1 MDSDLSYTAR
11 LREVVERCLL
21 ESHQQTPENTRRAYA
36 PKQKEWKV
44 KRSIHREEMN
54 DPFRSVWSSPAD
66 ERWLAV
72 VSKEGLRAHS

>member
-36 PKQKEWKV
+36 PRQKEWKV
-44 KRSIHREEMN
+44 KEASIG
-54 DPFRSVWSSPAD
+54 
-66 ERWLAV
+66 
-72 VSKEGLRAHS
+72 KK

>member
-1 MDSDLSYTAR
+1 MNSDLSYTAR

-44 KRSIHREEMN
+44 KTHRE
-54 DPFRSVWSSPAD
+54 
-66 ERWLAV
+66 
-72 VSKEGLRAHS
+72 K